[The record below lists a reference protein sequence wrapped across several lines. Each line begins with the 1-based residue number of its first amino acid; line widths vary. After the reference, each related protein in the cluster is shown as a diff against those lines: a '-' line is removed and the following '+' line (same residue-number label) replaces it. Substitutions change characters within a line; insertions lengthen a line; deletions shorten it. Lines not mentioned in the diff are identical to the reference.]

1 MENLENEK
9 PLKIIGLKVDGLRK
23 LSAVNLEF
31 KEKGL
36 IPIVGKNR
44 NGKTTLA
51 IDTVKWL
58 IQGNKVLNGDIVKH
72 GQETATA
79 ELRIGDYVIER
90 AAGKSKKFKV
100 TNVTTHKN
108 VEGEVQNFLN
118 TFINELTFNPR
129 PFLDSTPYEKLR
141 FCMNLFKIDFTQ
153 IDSELKTLEEDRKY
167 CGQQV
172 KRFGEIV
179 AVDKFEAVSI
189 SELLAEKKSLEDAN
203 KKILEDANKH
213 KQAEIEK
220 INEFNKEQREKARK
234 IEVEQDR
241 FIDLQKDEE
250 YTKNLIIELEGKL
263 KETKAELKNIA
274 SNRADCE
281 SKLHLMSKPEPEK
294 PLIVDIGSTALY
306 STAEI
311 DTQIE
316 QAFATN
322 EKARQYQEYLVK
334 LKDKADKETEYKD
347 YSLKIEN
354 LRNKKLEILSNT
366 KTGVDGLE
374 IQEDGIYYKG
384 ISSENWSDSEGL
396 VISSELCL
404 AQMPKLR
411 AVFLDR
417 AESLDS
423 DSLAAYGK
431 WAEENNVQAIVTI
444 VRDIPEQLEVGV
456 FYLSEGKL
464 ITKEDSQD
472 EAA

>member
-31 KEKGL
+31 KDKGL
-36 IPIVGKNR
+36 IPIVGKNK

-108 VEGEVQNFLN
+108 LDGEVQNFLN

-129 PFLDSTPYEKLR
+129 PFLDSTPYEKLK
-141 FCMNLFKIDFTQ
+141 FCMDLFKIDFSQ
-153 IDSELKTLEEDRKY
+153 INSELKTLEEDRKY

-179 AVDKFEAVSI
+179 AVDKVEAVNIADLLEAKKQIDMSNRSI
-189 SELLAEKKSLEDAN
+189 MAMYDRA
-203 KKILEDANKH
+203 

-241 FIDLQKDEE
+241 LTDLQKDEE
-250 YTKNLIIELEGKL
+250 YTMNLIIKLEEKL
-263 KETKAELKNIA
+263 KEAKAELKNITN
-274 SNRADCE
+274 NRADCE
-281 SKLHLMSKPEPEK
+281 SKLHLMPKPEPEK
-294 PLIVDIGSTALY
+294 PLTVEIKPPVLQDTS
-306 STAEI
+306 EI

-322 EKARQYQEYLVK
+322 EKARQYQEYLAK
-334 LKDKADKETEYKD
+334 LKEKTDKEAEYRT
-347 YSLKIEN
+347 YSLKIEA
-354 LRNKKLEILSNT
+354 LRNQKLEILSNT

-374 IQEDGIYYKG
+374 IREDGIYYRG

-404 AQMPKLR
+404 AQMPRLR

-444 VRDIPEQLEVGV
+444 VKDIPEELEDGV
-456 FYLSEGKL
+456 FYIQEGKV
-464 ITKEDSQD
+464 ITKEEQE